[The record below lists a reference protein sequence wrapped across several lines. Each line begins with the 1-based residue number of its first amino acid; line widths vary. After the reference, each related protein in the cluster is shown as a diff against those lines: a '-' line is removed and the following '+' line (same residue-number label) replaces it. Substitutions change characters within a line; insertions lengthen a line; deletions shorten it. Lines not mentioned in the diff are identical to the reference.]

1 MFHFPPFAS
10 SSLRITG
17 CYASGVSPFG
27 YPRVS
32 ACLTAHRGFSQLA
45 TPFIAR
51 SRQGILRMP
60 LVACPHITRVELPLA
75 YSRLI
80 RTFFILS
87 KSVSSLL

>member
-17 CYASGVSPFG
+17 RYASGVAPFG

-32 ACLTAHRGFSQLA
+32 ACLTALRGFSQLA
-45 TPFIAR
+45 TPFLAR

-60 LVACPHITRVELPLA
+60 LVAYP
-75 YSRLI
+75 S
-80 RTFFILS
+80 LS
-87 KSVSSLL
+87 IA